1 MKKLFF
7 SNLAIVCLLFSTA
20 FLVNSCGVENGAVAY
35 DDIYLDDEQIAFEQE
50 VEQRQEHR
58 NVYQDKRFTHQPKQY
73 KETLSNDTSS
83 DSLDSTFD
91 MDDYYDY
98 AYTARINRFHN
109 PAPIY
114 DYYDDYFT
122 DLYWYD
128 RSFWSLGTS
137 IYYGY
142 RWWWPSYSFYWDYG
156 FWSPYSSWYWGWNH
170 GWYGWNWG
178 WHDWAWYGGPH
189 HHFHGWDK
197 PHYYNSHDMNSAFY
211 RPEREGGRLTRNNV
225 GASSSARGN
234 AISRDNSTFGDRYN
248 ERYGNNTLSRGNAT
262 TLSRNNNTVSRS
274 NNAVSRNNNTISRS
288 QDSQRQGTLTR
299 NDNRLSKPANRMTS
313 SSQNTINRG
322 NVNSTNR
329 NNSTVTRSSQNNN
342 NNINRSSSTQKRTY
356 TPPMQRQQR
365 SSTTY
370 RSTTTNRNSGLNR
383 NTNNRSNNMNRS
395 SNRSNS
401 RVSSSPSRS
410 SSRSSS
416 MSSPSRSSSSGS
428 RGGSMSRGGGR
439 R

>member
-262 TLSRNNNTVSRS
+262 TLSRNNNTVSR
-274 NNAVSRNNNTISRS
+274 NNNTISRS
-288 QDSQRQGTLTR
+288 RDSQRQGTLTR
-299 NDNRLSKPANRMTS
+299 NNNRLSKPANRMTS

-322 NVNSTNR
+322 NTNNANR
-329 NNSTVTRSSQNNN
+329 NNSTVTRSTQNNN
-342 NNINRSSSTQKRTY
+342 NNINRSSSNQKRTY

-370 RSTTTNRNSGLNR
+370 RSTTTNRNGGLNR
-383 NTNNRSNNMNRS
+383 NTNNRSNSMNRS